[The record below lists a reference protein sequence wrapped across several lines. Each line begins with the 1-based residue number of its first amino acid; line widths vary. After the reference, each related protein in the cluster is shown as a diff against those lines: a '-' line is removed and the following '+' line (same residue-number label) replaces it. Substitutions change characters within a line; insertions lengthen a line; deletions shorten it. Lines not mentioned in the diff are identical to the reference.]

1 MQVNNS
7 DIFFFFFFF
16 CFSMPKIYLKL
27 AKSAIVELNWS
38 SVMADLEPGRE
49 HSIQQEILKQRHKLA
64 RLACGKMAKSEQQ
77 ATKVL
82 LSQPVLSDK
91 ERNICAPGSILKKFT
106 TVHHKTG
113 YHSELL

>member
-1 MQVNNS
+1 
-7 DIFFFFFFF
+7 
-16 CFSMPKIYLKL
+16 MPKIYLKL